1 MDADRVW
8 RHVKAER
15 EALVETL
22 RELSAEEWEHPSSC
36 AGWRVRDV
44 AAHITASSQVRLIDF
59 PAMLARGGF
68 SYNRM
73 ILRDGQLRGRAPV
86 EQIIADHERLAGVR
100 RHPPMLTPLEPL
112 TDILVHTQ
120 DIVRPL
126 GRGYAAS
133 PEAILL
139 AADRVRRMAL
149 FLGSRRIIR
158 SVRMVATDAD
168 WVRGTG
174 PTIEAPM
181 QELLMVCAGRT
192 PDLAL
197 VRGDGLEL
205 LPRR

>member
-8 RHVKAER
+8 QHVRAER
-15 EALVETL
+15 EALVGTL
-22 RELSAEEWEHPSSC
+22 RELSADEWAHPSLC
-36 AGWRVRDV
+36 AGWTVREV
-44 AAHITASSQVRLIDF
+44 AAHITASPQVRLIDF
-59 PAMLARGGF
+59 PVMLARGGF

-73 ILRDGQLRGRAPV
+73 ILRDGQLRGRAPI

-120 DIVRPL
+120 DILRPL
-126 GRGYAAS
+126 GREYAA
-133 PEAILL
+133 PVEAILPT
-139 AADRVRRMAL
+139 ADRARRMAL

-168 WVRGTG
+168 WVRGDG

-181 QELLMVCAGRT
+181 QELLMVCAGRA
-192 PDLAL
+192 PDMAS
-197 VRGDGLEL
+197 VSGDGLEL
-205 LPRR
+205 LRA

>member
-1 MDADRVW
+1 MDTDAVW
-8 RHVKAER
+8 GHVRAER
-15 EALVETL
+15 EALVKTL
-22 RELSAEEWEHPSSC
+22 RELSEDEWEHPSLC
-36 AGWRVRDV
+36 AGWTIREV
-44 AAHITASSQVRLIDF
+44 AAHITASPQVRFADF
-59 PAMLARGGF
+59 PVMLVRGGF

-73 ILRDGQLRGRAPV
+73 ILRDGQRRGRAPIA
-86 EQIIADHERLAGVR
+86 QIVADHERLAGVR

-126 GRGYAAS
+126 GRDYTA
-133 PEAILL
+133 PTEAILL
-139 AADRVRRMAL
+139 AADRARRMAL

-158 SVRMVATDAD
+158 NVRMVATDAD
-168 WVRGTG
+168 WVRGDG

-181 QELLMVCAGRT
+181 QELLMVCAGRA

-205 LPRR
+205 LRA